1 MKFVHEFIFHLVLL
15 FLPNNFASIVDN
27 DVEGRI
33 EIHMPRA
40 KPEQAETYL
49 CTPFKLDKSRT
60 HYITGF
66 EPRANKNTA
75 HHMLLFGCKTPGK
88 RDPLY
93 NCGSMAAKQKGLSSS
108 INPCGLGTAIIYAWA
123 QNAPKLHL
131 PKDVAFRVSGPDSGI
146 DWLVLQVWKSNNF

>member
-1 MKFVHEFIFHLVLL
+1 
-15 FLPNNFASIVDN
+15 
-27 DVEGRI
+27 
-33 EIHMPRA
+33 MPRA

-49 CTPFKLDKSRT
+49 CTPFKLDKNRT

-66 EPRANKNTA
+66 EPRASKNTA

-88 RDPLY
+88 RDPLF

-108 INPCGLGTAIIYAWA
+108 INPCGLGTAILYAWA

-131 PKDVAFRVSGPDSGI
+131 PNDVAFRVSGPDSGI
-146 DWLVLQVWKSNNF
+146 DWLVLQVRQS